1 MTEGKEIKGINDNDK
16 GKKRGARKKSS
27 GEVGTAAAGKGG
39 APGAGLSG
47 PEEKAGSGA
56 MNEAAKAARGK
67 TPKTAQADKGNQ
79 RGPVSGK
86 KKNEAGKKPLKGPS
100 SSGRP
105 DRGAPVGAVMVVG
118 GGVGG
123 IQASLELANLGYKV
137 YLIDSSPSIGG
148 VMGMLDKT
156 FPTNE
161 CSMCILSPK
170 MVEVA
175 SNINIEVITLADV
188 LSVEGEPG
196 DMRVRLRIR
205 PRYVDTDK
213 CTGCGDCTAKCPV
226 KIPDPYN
233 AGLDV
238 TKCIRVP
245 FPQAVPGAAV
255 IEGEVCRWLTKGK
268 CGNCVKVCQAG
279 AVDFE
284 QKEREET
291 YRVGM
296 VIAAPG
302 YKPFDASRKT
312 EYGYGVYDNVVTS
325 LEFERILGAN
335 GPTQGHVVRPSDGR
349 EVRKLAFVQCVGSRD
364 VTVGNGYCSSVCCM
378 YATKQALIAKE
389 HLPALEPT
397 VFFIDMRAYGKDF
410 EKYYVNAEK
419 KSGVRY
425 VRGLISG
432 MRERQRSK
440 NLLLRYADETGC
452 MREEEF
458 DLVVLSIGLE
468 APCGLKEGFGLE
480 VNEHGFAAADSFL
493 PVLSSRPGV
502 LVCGAAQEPKDIPDT
517 VTQATAAA
525 GMASQTLH
533 EARGSLLTRREHPPE
548 RDVSGE
554 EPRVGAII
562 CRCGSNIGGFVDV
575 PAVVEYVRGLPG
587 VVFAEERLYACSQ
600 DAQEWIRQ
608 VVDEHNLNRL
618 VVASCTPR
626 THQPLFRETLQSAGI
641 NKYLF
646 EMANIRE
653 HCSWVH
659 MQEPDN
665 ATRKAQYLVK
675 MAVEKARRLEPLAEG
690 ESEVIPRGL
699 VIGGG
704 VAGMSAAR
712 NLARSGFQVYLVEK
726 EGELGGLARNIRFN
740 RDGKDVQEYLR
751 GLIEAVEREELISVF
766 KGCRVV
772 DVGGF
777 VGQFKTLIR
786 DGEGRETLL
795 EHGAVIVATG
805 GGQYHPTEYL
815 YGRDARVLTQWELEE
830 RIAERDESLKRV
842 GRVVMIQC
850 VGSREEERPYCSKV
864 CCTEA
869 VKNALAL
876 KELSPR
882 TEVFV
887 LYRDIRTYGFREDLY
902 RQAREAGVVF
912 TRFDDEVRPEVRE
925 AGGALQVRVPD
936 ANLGGETVVINAD
949 LVALSVGITANP
961 DNAELAPMLKVP
973 RNAEGF
979 FLEAHMKL
987 RPVDFA
993 TDGVFVCGLAH
1004 APKSIEESVA
1014 QAAAAAA
1021 RAESVLSKDKIVTEG
1036 VVAVVDAERCSGC
1049 RICVELCPFEAVTY
1063 DEVRKVATVNTSL
1076 CKGCGTCTAACTA
1089 GASRLQGFRSD
1100 QIFEQ
1105 IEAAASA
1112 WRD

>member
-1 MTEGKEIKGINDNDK
+1 MAE
-16 GKKRGARKKSS
+16 KKS
-27 GEVGTAAAGKGG
+27 
-39 APGAGLSG
+39 
-47 PEEKAGSGA
+47 EKAASKKA
-56 MNEAAKAARGK
+56 ASKKTVSKKAVTKKTASRKEAAKKTAARK
-67 TPKTAQADKGNQ
+67 T
-79 RGPVSGK
+79 
-86 KKNEAGKKPLKGPS
+86 AGKKAASKKKGQVT
-100 SSGRP
+100 
-105 DRGAPVGAVMVVG
+105 PVGAVMVVG

-123 IQASLELANLGYKV
+123 IQASLELANMGYKV
-137 YLIDSSPSIGG
+137 YLVDKSPSVGG

-188 LSVEGEPG
+188 LAVEGEAG
-196 DMRVRLRIR
+196 DFQVRLRLR
-205 PRYVDTDK
+205 PRYVDIDK

-233 AGLDV
+233 AGLSK
-238 TKCIRVP
+238 TRCIHVP

-255 IEGEVCRWLTKGK
+255 IDPESCRWLTKEK

-279 AVDFE
+279 AVDFD

-291 YRVGM
+291 FRVGM
-296 VIAAPG
+296 VISAPG

-312 EYGYGVYDNVVTS
+312 EYGYGVHQNVVTS
-325 LEFERILGAN
+325 LEFERILAAN
-335 GPTQGHVVRPSDGR
+335 GPTLGHVARPSDER
-349 EVRKLAFVQCVGSRD
+349 EVKKLAFIQCVGSRD
-364 VTVGNGYCSSVCCM
+364 TTVGNGYCSSVCCM

-389 HLPALEPT
+389 HLPGIEPT
-397 VFFIDMRAYGKDF
+397 IFFIDMRAYGKDF
-410 EKYYVNAEK
+410 EKYYTAAE
-419 KSGVRY
+419 SRHGVRY
-425 VRGLISG
+425 VRGLVSG
-432 MRERQRSK
+432 IREKQRSK
-440 NLLLRYADETGC
+440 NLLLRYADEAGC
-452 MREEEF
+452 MQEEEF

-468 APCGLKEGFGLE
+468 APCGMKEGLGIE
-480 VNEHGFAAADSFL
+480 VNEYGFAQADSFL
-493 PVLSSRPGV
+493 PVVSSREGI

-525 GMASQTLH
+525 GMASQVLH
-533 EARGSLLTRREHPPE
+533 GARGTLLTQREHPPE
-548 RDVSGE
+548 KDVKDE

-562 CRCGSNIGGFVDV
+562 CRCGSNIGGFLDV
-575 PAVVEYVRGLPG
+575 PDVVEYTKQLPG
-587 VVFAEERLYACSQ
+587 VVWAEERIYACSQ
-600 DAQEWIRQ
+600 DAQDWIRE
-608 VVDEHNLNRL
+608 VVEEHDLNRL

-659 MQEPDN
+659 MNEPEN
-665 ATRKAQYLVK
+665 ATRKAKYLVR

-690 ESEVIPRGL
+690 ESAVIPRGL

-704 VAGMSAAR
+704 VAGMNAAL
-712 NLARSGFQVYLVEK
+712 NLAASGFQVYLVEK
-726 EGELGGLARNIRFN
+726 EDSLGGLARNIHFN
-740 RDGKDVQEYLR
+740 LKGEDVQAYLD
-751 GLIEAVEREELISVF
+751 GLIERVEKEELITVF
-766 KGCRVV
+766 CGHRVL

-777 VGQFKTLIR
+777 IGQFKTLIS
-786 DGEGRETLL
+786 DAEGREALL

-805 GGQYHPTEYL
+805 GGQYQPTEYL
-815 YGRDARVLTQWELEE
+815 YGEDPRVLTQWEFEKRL
-830 RIAERDESLKRV
+830 AEKDPTLAELK
-842 GRVVMIQC
+842 RVVMIQC

-869 VKNALAL
+869 VKNAQAL
-876 KELSPR
+876 KELSPG
-882 TEVFV
+882 TEAYV
-887 LYRDIRTYGFREDLY
+887 LYRDVRTYGFREDLY
-902 RQAREAGVVF
+902 RDAREKGTVF
-912 TRFDDEVRPEVRE
+912 VRFDDDVRPRVRNV
-925 AGGALQVRVPD
+925 AGTLQVLVPD
-936 ANLGGETVVINAD
+936 ANLDGETVVLNTD
-949 LVALSVGITANP
+949 LVVLSVGVLANP

-1021 RAESVLSKDKIVTEG
+1021 RAESILCKEKVVTEG
-1036 VVAVVDAERCSGC
+1036 VVAVVDPELCSGC
-1049 RICVELCPFEAVTY
+1049 RTCVELCPFEAVTY
-1063 DEVRKVATVNTSL
+1063 DEQNRVAVVNTSL

-1089 GASRLQGFRSD
+1089 GASKLQGFRSD

-1112 WRD
+1112 WRE

>member
-1 MTEGKEIKGINDNDK
+1 MAENRGKANNNG
-16 GKKRGARKKSS
+16 GKKSAAGGKKDSISKSGKGSKKKADPDSRRSHTKDGEKAEGDVKRQPQTLNKAGAR
-27 GEVGTAAAGKGG
+27 
-39 APGAGLSG
+39 PI
-47 PEEKAGSGA
+47 
-56 MNEAAKAARGK
+56 
-67 TPKTAQADKGNQ
+67 
-79 RGPVSGK
+79 
-86 KKNEAGKKPLKGPS
+86 
-100 SSGRP
+100 
-105 DRGAPVGAVMVVG
+105 GAVMVVG

-137 YLIDSSPSIGG
+137 YLIDSSPSVGG

-188 LSVEGEPG
+188 LSVEGEEG
-196 DMRVRLRIR
+196 DMRVKLRIR
-205 PRYVDTDK
+205 PRYVDIDK
-213 CTGCGDCTAKCPV
+213 CTGCGDCTSKCPV

-233 AGLDV
+233 AGLG
-238 TKCIRVP
+238 TTRCIRVP

-255 IEGEVCRWLTKGK
+255 IDPEVCRWLTKEK

-284 QKEREET
+284 QKETEEVIS
-291 YRVGM
+291 VGM

-302 YKPFDASRKT
+302 YKPFDAARKT
-312 EYGYGVYDNVVTS
+312 EYGYGVHSNVVTS

-335 GPTQGHVVRPSDGR
+335 GPTQGHVVRPSDGE
-349 EVRKLAFVQCVGSRD
+349 EVKKLAFVQCVGSRD
-364 VTVGNGYCSSVCCM
+364 TTVGNGYCSSVCCM

-389 HLPALEPT
+389 HLPGIEPT
-397 VFFIDMRAYGKDF
+397 IFFIDMRAYGKDF
-410 EKYYVNAEK
+410 EKYYTAAE
-419 KSGVRY
+419 SRHGVRY

-432 MRERQRSK
+432 IREKQRSG
-440 NLLLRYADETGC
+440 NLLLRYADEEGC
-452 MREEEF
+452 TQEEEF
-458 DLVVLSIGLE
+458 DLVVLSVGLE
-468 APCGLKEGFGLE
+468 APCGLKEGLGLE
-480 VNEHGFAAADSFL
+480 VNDYGFAACDPFL

-517 VTQATAAA
+517 VVQATAAA
-525 GMASQTLH
+525 GIASQALH
-533 EARGSLLTRREHPPE
+533 GGRNTLLTQREHPPQK
-548 RDVSGE
+548 DVRGE

-562 CRCGSNIGGFVDV
+562 CRCGSNIGGFLDV
-575 PAVVEYVRGLPG
+575 PAVVEYAKELPG

-608 VVDEHNLNRL
+608 VVEENDLNRL

-626 THQPLFRETLQSAGI
+626 THQPLFRETLQSAGV

-659 MQEPDN
+659 MQEPEN

-690 ESEVIPRGL
+690 ESDVVSRGL

-704 VAGMSAAR
+704 VAGMNAALG
-712 NLARSGFQVYLVEK
+712 LARSGFQVYLVEK
-726 EGELGGLARNIRFN
+726 ESELGGLARNIHFN
-740 RDGKDVQEYLR
+740 RKGEDVQAYLEDLA
-751 GLIEAVEREELISVF
+751 GEVEREGLLTVMTGHE
-766 KGCRVV
+766 VV

-786 DGEGRETLL
+786 DGDGRETLL

-805 GGQYHPTEYL
+805 GGQYQPMEYL
-815 YGRDARVLTQWELEE
+815 YSEDERVLTQWELEK
-830 RIAERDESLKRV
+830 RIAEKDPTLAELE
-842 GRVVMIQC
+842 RVVMIQC

-869 VKNALAL
+869 AKNALAL

-882 TEVFV
+882 AEVFV
-887 LYRDIRTYGFREDLY
+887 LYRDIRTYGFREDIY
-902 RQAREAGVVF
+902 REAREAGVTF
-912 TRFDDEVRPEVRE
+912 LRFDDGVRPDVRDVS
-925 AGGALQVRVPD
+925 GTLQVRVAD
-936 ANLGGETVVINAD
+936 ANLGGEVVVLNTD

-961 DNAELAPMLKVP
+961 DNAALAPMLKVP

-1004 APKSIEESVA
+1004 APKSIEESVS

-1021 RAESVLSKDKIVTEG
+1021 RAESVLCKDKLVTEG
-1036 VVAVVDAERCSGC
+1036 VVVVVDADKCSGC
-1049 RICVELCPFEAVTY
+1049 GICVQLCPFEAVTY
-1063 DEVRKVATVNTSL
+1063 DEEKRVAVVNTSL

>member
-1 MTEGKEIKGINDNDK
+1 MAEKRGNTKKNG
-16 GKKRGARKKSS
+16 GKKSVAGRKKDSAVINGS
-27 GEVGTAAAGKGG
+27 GSNKSGAKKSVAGSKKDGVAKSGKGSKIKVNPNG
-39 APGAGLSG
+39 QGSDEKYREKTKGNVKPQPGAD
-47 PEEKAGSGA
+47 
-56 MNEAAKAARGK
+56 
-67 TPKTAQADKGNQ
+67 QVVKG
-79 RGPVSGK
+79 G
-86 KKNEAGKKPLKGPS
+86 
-100 SSGRP
+100 
-105 DRGAPVGAVMVVG
+105 PVGAVMVMG

-123 IQASLELANLGYKV
+123 IQASLELANMGYKV
-137 YLIDSSPSIGG
+137 YLVDSSPSVGG
-148 VMGMLDKT
+148 VMGLLDKT

-175 SNINIEVITLADV
+175 SNINVEVITLADV
-188 LSVEGEPG
+188 LCVEGEAG
-196 DMRVRLRIR
+196 DLRVRLRIR
-205 PRYVDTDK
+205 PRYVDIEK

-226 KIPDPYN
+226 KVPDPYN
-233 AGLDV
+233 AGLND
-238 TKCIRVP
+238 TRCIRVP

-255 IEGEVCRWLTKGK
+255 IDPEVCRWLIKEK

-284 QKEREET
+284 QKEREEVLQ
-291 YRVGM
+291 VGM

-312 EYGYGVYDNVVTS
+312 EYGYGHYANVVTS

-335 GPTQGHVVRPSDGR
+335 GPTLGHVVRPSDAE
-349 EVRKLAFVQCVGSRD
+349 EVKKLAFVQCVGSRD
-364 VTVGNGYCSSVCCM
+364 TTVGNGYCSSVCCM
-378 YATKQALIAKE
+378 YATKQALIARE
-389 HLPALEPT
+389 HLPSIEPT
-397 VFFIDMRAYGKDF
+397 IFFIDMRAYGKDF
-410 EKYYVNAEK
+410 EKYYTAA
-419 KSGVRY
+419 KSRHGVRY
-425 VRGLISG
+425 IRGLISG
-432 MRERQRSK
+432 IREKQRTT
-440 NLLLRYADETGC
+440 NLLLRYADDAGC
-452 MREEEF
+452 MQEEEF
-458 DLVVLSIGLE
+458 DMVVLSIGLE
-468 APCGLKEGFGLE
+468 APCGLAEGLGLE
-480 VNEHGFAAADSFL
+480 VNEYGFAVADPFL
-493 PVLSSRPGV
+493 PVLSSRQGV

-525 GMASQTLH
+525 GMASQALH
-533 EARGSLLTRREHPPE
+533 GARSTLLTHREHPLE
-548 RDVSGE
+548 KDVSGE

-575 PAVVEYVRGLPG
+575 PAVVEYAKELPG
-587 VVFAEERLYACSQ
+587 VVWAEERLYACSQ
-600 DAQEWIRQ
+600 DAQDWIRQ
-608 VVDEHNLNRL
+608 VVEENDLNRL

-626 THQPLFRETLQSAGI
+626 THQPLFRETLQSAGV

-659 MQEPDN
+659 MQEPEN

-690 ESEVIPRGL
+690 ESGVIPRGL

-704 VAGMSAAR
+704 VAGMNAAAG
-712 NLARSGFQVYLVEK
+712 LAASGFQVYLVEK
-726 EGELGGLARNIRFN
+726 EKELGGLARNIHFN
-740 RDGKDVQEYLR
+740 RKGEDVQAYLK
-751 GLIEAVEREELISVF
+751 GLVDKVEREELVTVF
-766 KGCRVV
+766 TGHSVV

-786 DGEGRETLL
+786 DAAGRETLL
-795 EHGAVIVATG
+795 EHGAVIVASG
-805 GGQYHPTEYL
+805 GGQYQPTEYL
-815 YGRDARVLTQWELEE
+815 YGEDNRVLTQWELEK
-830 RIAERDESLKRV
+830 RIAAADPSLAELE
-842 GRVVMIQC
+842 RVVMIQC

-869 VKNALAL
+869 AKNALAL
-876 KELSPR
+876 KELSPP

-887 LYRDIRTYGFREDLY
+887 LYRDVRTYGFREDIY
-902 RQAREAGVVF
+902 REARERGVVF
-912 TRFDDEVRPEVRE
+912 LRFDDDVRPEVRDVS
-925 AGGALQVRVPD
+925 GTLQVRVED
-936 ANLGGETVVINAD
+936 ANLAGEMVVFNTD
-949 LVALSVGITANP
+949 LVVLSTGITANP

-1021 RAESVLSKDKIVTEG
+1021 RAESILCKEKIVTEG
-1036 VVAVVDAERCSGC
+1036 VVATVDADRCSGC
-1049 RICVELCPFEAVTY
+1049 RICVQLCPFEAVTY
-1063 DEVRKVATVNTSL
+1063 DEEKRVAVVNTSL

>member
-1 MTEGKEIKGINDNDK
+1 MTG
-16 GKKRGARKKSS
+16 KRGNKAM
-27 GEVGTAAAGKGG
+27 
-39 APGAGLSG
+39 
-47 PEEKAGSGA
+47 EEKAI
-56 MNEAAKAARGK
+56 EA
-67 TPKTAQADKGNQ
+67 N
-79 RGPVSGK
+79 
-86 KKNEAGKKPLKGPS
+86 N
-100 SSGRP
+100 
-105 DRGAPVGAVMVVG
+105 PVGAVMVVG

-123 IQASLELANLGYKV
+123 IQASLELAGLGYKV
-137 YLIDSSPSIGG
+137 YLVDSSPSVGG

-175 SNINIEVITLADV
+175 SNENIEVVTLADV
-188 LSVEGEPG
+188 LSVEGEEG
-196 DMRVRLRIR
+196 DMEVRLRIR
-205 PRYVDTDK
+205 PRYVDTGK

-233 AGLDV
+233 AGLSM
-238 TKCIRVP
+238 TRCIRVP

-255 IEGEVCRWLTKGK
+255 IEPGVCRWLTKEK

-284 QKEREET
+284 QVEREASI
-291 YRVGM
+291 RVGA

-302 YKPFDASRKT
+302 YAPFDASRKT
-312 EYGYGVYDNVVTS
+312 EYGYGVLKNVVTS
-325 LEFERILGAN
+325 LEFERILAAN
-335 GPTQGHVVRPSDGR
+335 GPTQGHVVRPSDGG
-349 EVRKLAFVQCVGSRD
+349 EVVKLAFVQCVGSRD
-364 VTVGNGYCSSVCCM
+364 TTVGNGYCSSVCCM

-389 HLPALEPT
+389 HLPSIEPT
-397 VFFIDMRAYGKDF
+397 IFFIDMRAYGKDF
-410 EKYYVNAEK
+410 EKYYTAAE
-419 KSGVRY
+419 SRHGVRY
-425 VRGLISG
+425 IRGLVSG
-432 MRERQRSK
+432 IRERQRTK
-440 NLLLRYADETGC
+440 NVLLRYLDHEGC

-468 APCGLKEGFGLE
+468 APCGLKEGLGIE
-480 VNEHGFAAADSFL
+480 VNDYGFAAADPFL
-493 PVLSSRPGV
+493 PVLSSREGV

-525 GMASQTLH
+525 GLASQRLH
-533 EARGSLLTRREHPPE
+533 QSRGTLLTHREHPEE

-575 PAVVEYVRGLPG
+575 PAVVDYARQLPG
-587 VVFAEERLYACSQ
+587 VVFAGERIYACSQ

-608 VVDEHNLNRL
+608 VVEEHDLNRL

-626 THQPLFRETLQSAGI
+626 THQPLFRETLRSAGI

-659 MQEPDN
+659 MREPEQ

-675 MAVEKARRLEPLAEG
+675 MAVEKARLLEPLAEG
-690 ESEVIPRGL
+690 ESGVIPRGL

-704 VAGMSAAR
+704 VAGMNAAMG
-712 NLARSGFQVYLVEK
+712 LAGSGFQVYLVEK
-726 EGELGGLARNIRFN
+726 EGKLGGLARNIHFN
-740 RDGKDVQEYLR
+740 ARGGDVQAYLKD
-751 GLIEAVEREELISVF
+751 LIARVETEELITVLTSR
-766 KGCRVV
+766 RVK
-772 DVGGF
+772 DVSGF
-777 VGQFKTLIR
+777 IGQFKTLIT
-786 DGEGRETLL
+786 DAEGRETLL
-795 EHGAVIVATG
+795 EHGAVILATG
-805 GGQYHPTEYL
+805 GAQYQPDEYL
-815 YGRDARVLTQWELEE
+815 YGRDPRVLTQWELEGRLSE
-830 RIAERDESLKRV
+830 KDPSLAKLK
-842 GRVVMIQC
+842 RVVMIQC

-876 KELSPR
+876 KELSPG
-882 TEVFV
+882 TEVYV
-887 LYRDIRTYGFREDLY
+887 LYRDVRTYGFREDLY
-902 RQAREAGVVF
+902 RDAREKGTVF
-912 TRFDDEVRPEVRE
+912 VRFDDDVRPDVRD
-925 AGGALQVRVPD
+925 AWGTLQVRVPD
-936 ANLGGETVVINAD
+936 AALGGEMVVLNSD
-949 LVALSVGITANP
+949 LVVLSTGILANP

-1021 RAESVLSKDKIVTEG
+1021 RAESVLSREKIVTEG
-1036 VVAVVDAERCSGC
+1036 VVAMVDADKCSGC
-1049 RICVELCPFEAVTY
+1049 RICVQLCPFEAVTY
-1063 DEVRKVATVNTSL
+1063 DEAKRVAVVNTSL

-1105 IEAAASA
+1105 IKAAASA

>member
-1 MTEGKEIKGINDNDK
+1 MAESKKKEK
-16 GKKRGARKKSS
+16 AKKS
-27 GEVGTAAAGKGG
+27 
-39 APGAGLSG
+39 
-47 PEEKAGSGA
+47 
-56 MNEAAKAARGK
+56 AAK
-67 TPKTAQADKGNQ
+67 
-79 RGPVSGK
+79 S
-86 KKNEAGKKPLKGPS
+86 AG
-100 SSGRP
+100 
-105 DRGAPVGAVMVVG
+105 PVGAVMVVG

-137 YLIDSSPSIGG
+137 YLIDSSPSVGG

-175 SNINIEVITLADV
+175 SNINIEIIPLADV
-188 LSVEGEPG
+188 LSVEGEQG
-196 DMRVRLRIR
+196 DMKVKLRIR
-205 PRYVDTDK
+205 PRYVDIDK

-233 AGLDV
+233 AGLN
-238 TKCIRVP
+238 TTRCIRVP

-255 IEGEVCRWLTKGK
+255 IDPEVCRWLTKEK

-279 AVDFE
+279 AVDFD
-284 QKEREET
+284 QKEKEEVFN
-291 YRVGM
+291 VGM

-312 EYGYGVYDNVVTS
+312 EYGYGVNKNVVTS

-335 GPTQGHVVRPSDGR
+335 GPTQGHVVRPSDGE
-349 EVRKLAFVQCVGSRD
+349 EVKKLAFVQCVGSRD
-364 VTVGNGYCSSVCCM
+364 TTVGNGYCSSVCCM

-389 HLPALEPT
+389 HLPSIEPT
-397 VFFIDMRAYGKDF
+397 IFFIDMRAYGKDF
-410 EKYYVNAEK
+410 EKYYTAAE
-419 KSGVRY
+419 SRHGVRY

-432 MRERQRSK
+432 IREKQRSG
-440 NLLLRYADETGC
+440 NLLLRFADGAGC
-452 MREEEF
+452 MQEEEF

-468 APCGLKEGFGLE
+468 APCGLKEGLGLE
-480 VNEHGFAAADSFL
+480 VNEYGFAEADPFL
-493 PVLSSRPGV
+493 PVLSSRPGL

-525 GMASQTLH
+525 GIASQALH
-533 EARGSLLTRREHPPE
+533 GARNTLLTQREHPPE
-548 RDVSGE
+548 KDVGSE

-562 CRCGSNIGGFVDV
+562 CRCGSNIGGFLDV
-575 PAVVEYVRGLPG
+575 PEVVEYAKQLPG

-600 DAQEWIRQ
+600 DAQDWIRQ
-608 VVDEHNLNRL
+608 VVEENDLNRL

-626 THQPLFRETLQSAGI
+626 THQPLFRETLQSAGV

-659 MQEPDN
+659 MQEPEN

-675 MAVEKARRLEPLAEG
+675 MAVEKARRLEPLVEG
-690 ESEVIPRGL
+690 ESSVIPRGL

-704 VAGMSAAR
+704 VAGMNAAL

-726 EGELGGLARNIRFN
+726 EKELGGLARNIHFN
-740 RDGKDVQEYLR
+740 RKGEDVQEYLD
-751 GLIEAVEREELISVF
+751 GLIDQIEREELVTVLTGHDI
-766 KGCRVV
+766 V

-777 VGQFKTLIR
+777 VGQFKTLVR

-795 EHGAVIVATG
+795 EHGAVIVASG
-805 GGQYHPTEYL
+805 GGQYQPSEYL
-815 YGRDARVLTQWELEE
+815 YAEDEHVLTQWELER
-830 RIAERDESLKRV
+830 RIAEKDPLLQELK
-842 GRVVMIQC
+842 RVVMIQC

-869 VKNALAL
+869 VKNALAFR
-876 KELSPR
+876 ELNPR
-882 TEVFV
+882 AEVFV
-887 LYRDIRTYGFREDLY
+887 LYRDIRTYGFREDIY
-902 RQAREAGVVF
+902 REARDAGVTF
-912 TRFDDEVRPEVRE
+912 LRFDDDVRPDVRNV
-925 AGGALQVRVPD
+925 AGMLQVKVPD
-936 ANLGGETVVINAD
+936 ANLGGEMVVLNTD

-961 DNAELAPMLKVP
+961 DNEAIAPMLKVP

-1004 APKSIEESVA
+1004 APKSIEESVS

-1036 VVAVVDAERCSGC
+1036 VVAVVDADRCSGC
-1049 RICVELCPFEAVTY
+1049 GICVQLCPFEAVTY
-1063 DEVRKVATVNTSL
+1063 DEEKKVAVVNTSL

>member
-1 MTEGKEIKGINDNDK
+1 MGERFNPDGETVREGKVSKPSFYGD
-16 GKKRGARKKSS
+16 
-27 GEVGTAAAGKGG
+27 
-39 APGAGLSG
+39 PPL
-47 PEEKAGSGA
+47 GS
-56 MNEAAKAARGK
+56 
-67 TPKTAQADKGNQ
+67 
-79 RGPVSGK
+79 
-86 KKNEAGKKPLKGPS
+86 
-100 SSGRP
+100 
-105 DRGAPVGAVMVVG
+105 VMVVG

-123 IQASLELANLGYKV
+123 IQASLELSGLGYRV
-137 YLIDSSPSIGG
+137 YLVESSPSIGG

-175 SNINIEVITLADV
+175 SDLNIEVLTLADV

-196 DMRVRLRIR
+196 DVRVRLRLR
-205 PRYVDTDK
+205 PRYVDVEK

-233 AGLDV
+233 AGLSV

-255 IEGEVCRWLTKGK
+255 IEGAVCRYLTRGK
-268 CGNCVKVCQAG
+268 CGNCAKVCQAG
-279 AVDFE
+279 AVDFDDR
-284 QKEREET
+284 EREEVL
-291 YRVGM
+291 RVGM

-302 YKPFDASRKT
+302 YRPFDASRKT
-312 EYGYGVYDNVVTS
+312 EYGYGIYPNVVTS

-335 GPTQGHVVRPSDGR
+335 GPTQGRLVRPSDGR
-349 EVRKLAFVQCVGSRD
+349 EVRKLAFIQCVGSRD
-364 VTVGNGYCSSVCCM
+364 VTLGNGYCSSVCCM

-389 HLPALEPT
+389 HLPSVEPT
-397 VFFIDMRAYGKDF
+397 IFFIDLRAYGKDF
-410 EKYYVNAEK
+410 EKYYTGAE
-419 KSGVRY
+419 SRHGVRY
-425 VRGLISG
+425 IRGLVSG
-432 MRERQRSK
+432 IRERQRTK
-440 NLLLRYADETGC
+440 NLLLRYLDEEGC

-468 APCGLKEGFGLE
+468 APRGLSEGLGLE
-480 VNEHGFAAADSFL
+480 VNEYGFARSDPFL

-525 GMASQTLH
+525 GVASRELH
-533 EARGSLLTRREHPPE
+533 QARGTLLTRREHPPE
-548 RDVSGE
+548 REVRGE

-575 PAVVEYVRGLPG
+575 PAVVEYARGLPG

-608 VVDEHNLNRL
+608 VVEEHRLNRL

-626 THQPLFRETLQSAGI
+626 THQPLFRETLRSAGI

-659 MQEPDN
+659 MQEPEK
-665 ATRKAQYLVK
+665 ATRKAKYLVK

-690 ESEVIPRGL
+690 ESEVIPRAL

-704 VAGMSAAR
+704 VAGMNAALH
-712 NLARSGFQVYLVEK
+712 LAGSGFPVYLVER
-726 EGELGGLARNIRFN
+726 EAELGGLARNVHFDYR
-740 RDGKDVQEYLR
+740 GEDVQAYLR
-751 GLIEAVEREELISVF
+751 ELEERVRREELITLF
-766 KGCRVV
+766 TGHRVV
-772 DVGGF
+772 DVSGF
-777 VGQFKTLIR
+777 VGQFRTLVR

-795 EHGAVIVATG
+795 EHGAVVVATG
-805 GGQYHPTEYL
+805 GVQYRPTEYL
-815 YGRDARVLTQWELEE
+815 YGQDHRVLTQWDLEA
-830 RIAERDESLKRV
+830 RIASRDPGLRGL
-842 GRVVMIQC
+842 GRVVMVQC
-850 VGSREEERPYCSKV
+850 VGSRDDERPYCSKV

-869 VKNALAL
+869 AKNALAL
-876 KELSPR
+876 KEMSPE
-882 TEVFV
+882 TDIYI
-887 LYRDIRTYGFREDLY
+887 LYRDVRTYGFREDLY
-902 RQAREAGVVF
+902 RKAREAGVVF
-912 TRFDDEVRPEVRE
+912 LRFDDRVRPEVR
-925 AGGALQVRVPD
+925 AVWGALQVRVPE
-936 ANLGGETVVINAD
+936 AGLGEEVVLNAD
-949 LVALSVGITANP
+949 LVILSTGIVANP

-993 TDGVFVCGLAH
+993 TDGVFLCGLAH

-1014 QAAAAAA
+1014 QAVAAAA
-1021 RAESVLSKDKIVTEG
+1021 RAESVLCREKIVTEG

-1049 RICVELCPFEAVTY
+1049 RLCVRLCPFEAVSY
-1063 DEVRKVATVNTSL
+1063 DGERRVAEVNPSL
-1076 CKGCGTCTAACTA
+1076 CKGCGTCAAACTA
-1089 GASRLQGFRSD
+1089 GASRLQGFRGD
-1100 QIFEQ
+1100 QIFAQ
-1105 IEAAASA
+1105 IEVAAAA
-1112 WRD
+1112 WEE

>member
-1 MTEGKEIKGINDNDK
+1 MKMAEKKQSKKAKSEATEIHK
-16 GKKRGARKKSS
+16 
-27 GEVGTAAAGKGG
+27 
-39 APGAGLSG
+39 
-47 PEEKAGSGA
+47 
-56 MNEAAKAARGK
+56 
-67 TPKTAQADKGNQ
+67 
-79 RGPVSGK
+79 
-86 KKNEAGKKPLKGPS
+86 
-100 SSGRP
+100 
-105 DRGAPVGAVMVVG
+105 PVGAVMVVG

-123 IQASLELANLGYKV
+123 IQASLELASMGYKV
-137 YLIDSSPSIGG
+137 YLVDSSPSVGG

-175 SNINIEVITLADV
+175 SNINVEVITLADV
-188 LSVEGEPG
+188 LSVEGEEG
-196 DMRVRLRIR
+196 DMRVKLRIR
-205 PRYVDTDK
+205 PRYVDIDK
-213 CTGCGDCTAKCPV
+213 CTGCGDCTAKCPA

-233 AGLDV
+233 AGLD
-238 TKCIRVP
+238 TTRCIRVP

-255 IEGEVCRWLTKGK
+255 IDPEVCRWITKEK

-279 AVDFE
+279 AVDFD

-291 YRVGM
+291 FQVGM

-302 YKPFDASRKT
+302 YKPFDAGRKT
-312 EYGYGVYDNVVTS
+312 EYGYGVNKNVVTS

-335 GPTQGHVVRPSDGR
+335 GPTQGHVVRPSDGE
-349 EVRKLAFVQCVGSRD
+349 EVKKLAFVQCVGSRD
-364 VTVGNGYCSSVCCM
+364 TTVGNGYCSSVCCM

-389 HLPALEPT
+389 HLPTIEPT
-397 VFFIDMRAYGKDF
+397 IFFIDMRAYGKDF
-410 EKYYVNAEK
+410 EKYYTAAE
-419 KSGVRY
+419 SRHGVRY

-432 MRERQRSK
+432 IREKQRTK
-440 NLLLRYADETGC
+440 NLLLRYADEAGC
-452 MREEEF
+452 TQEEEF
-458 DLVVLSIGLE
+458 DMVVLSIGLE
-468 APCGLKEGFGLE
+468 APCGLKEGLGLE
-480 VNEHGFAAADSFL
+480 VNEYGFAEADPFL

-525 GMASQTLH
+525 GIASQALH
-533 EARGSLLTRREHPPE
+533 GARNTLLTKREHPPE
-548 RDVSGE
+548 KEVGME

-562 CRCGSNIGGFVDV
+562 CRCGSNIGGFLDV
-575 PAVVEYVRGLPG
+575 PEVVEYAKELPG

-600 DAQEWIRQ
+600 DAQDWIRQ
-608 VVDEHNLNRL
+608 VVEENDLNRL

-626 THQPLFRETLQSAGI
+626 THQPLFRETLQSAGV

-659 MQEPDN
+659 MQEPEN
-665 ATRKAQYLVK
+665 ATRKAKYLVK

-690 ESEVIPRGL
+690 ESGVIPRGL

-704 VAGMSAAR
+704 VAGMNAAL
-712 NLARSGFQVYLVEK
+712 NLAGSGFQVYLVEK
-726 EGELGGLARNIRFN
+726 EEELGGLARNIHFN
-740 RDGKDVQEYLR
+740 LKGEDVQAYVRELVDR
-751 GLIEAVEREELISVF
+751 VEREELITVF
-766 KGCRVV
+766 TGHGVM

-786 DGEGRETLL
+786 DAEGRETLL

-805 GGQYHPTEYL
+805 GGQYQPTEYL
-815 YGRDARVLTQWELEE
+815 RGEDERVLTQWELEK
-830 RIAERDESLKRV
+830 RIAEKDPALADVE
-842 GRVVMIQC
+842 RVVMIQC

-869 VKNALAL
+869 AKNALAL
-876 KELSPR
+876 KELSPG

-887 LYRDIRTYGFREDLY
+887 LYRDVRTYGFREDIY
-902 RQAREAGVVF
+902 RGAREAGVVF
-912 TRFDDEVRPEVRE
+912 TRFDDDVRPDVRNV
-925 AGGALQVRVPD
+925 AGTLQVRVPD
-936 ANLGGETVVINAD
+936 ANLTGETVVLNTD
-949 LVALSVGITANP
+949 LVVLSTGITANP
-961 DNAELAPMLKVP
+961 DNAGLAPMLKVP

-1004 APKSIEESVA
+1004 APKSIEESVS

-1021 RAESVLSKDKIVTEG
+1021 RAESILSKDKIVTEG
-1036 VVAVVDAERCSGC
+1036 VVAVVDADACSGC
-1049 RICVELCPFEAVTY
+1049 GICVQLCPFEAVTY
-1063 DEVRKVATVNTSL
+1063 DEEKKVATVNTSL

-1089 GASRLQGFRSD
+1089 GASKLQGFRSD

-1112 WRD
+1112 WRE

>member
-1 MTEGKEIKGINDNDK
+1 MVEDK
-16 GKKRGARKKSS
+16 GNPNKNGGKKKPATGAHKD
-27 GEVGTAAAGKGG
+27 AAKES
-39 APGAGLSG
+39 PV
-47 PEEKAGSGA
+47 PRGSGA
-56 MNEAAKAARGK
+56 KKAARNPGGSAANK
-67 TPKTAQADKGNQ
+67 SGSPG
-79 RGPVSGK
+79 RGAEGGGMKKEGAGAKRVSEAK
-86 KKNEAGKKPLKGPS
+86 KKDAAG
-100 SSGRP
+100 
-105 DRGAPVGAVMVVG
+105 PVGAVMVVG

-137 YLIDSSPSIGG
+137 YLVDSSPSVGG
-148 VMGMLDKT
+148 FMGMLDKT

-196 DMRVRLRIR
+196 DLEVRLRVR
-205 PRYVDTDK
+205 PRYVDIDK

-233 AGLDV
+233 AGLS
-238 TKCIRVP
+238 TTRCIRVP

-255 IEGEVCRWLTKGK
+255 IDPEVCRWLTKEK

-279 AVDFE
+279 AIDFK
-284 QKEREET
+284 QKDREEAFN
-291 YRVGM
+291 VGM

-312 EYGYGVYDNVVTS
+312 EYGYGVNQNVVTS

-335 GPTQGHVVRPSDGR
+335 GPTQGHVVRPSDGK
-349 EVRKLAFVQCVGSRD
+349 EVKKLAFVQCVGSRD
-364 VTVGNGYCSSVCCM
+364 TTVGNGYCSSVCCM
-378 YATKQALIAKE
+378 YATKQALIARE
-389 HLPALEPT
+389 HLPGIEPT
-397 VFFIDMRAYGKDF
+397 IFFIDMRAYGKDF
-410 EKYYVNAEK
+410 ERYYTAAE
-419 KSGVRY
+419 SRHGVRY

-432 MRERQRSK
+432 MREKQRTK

-458 DLVVLSIGLE
+458 DLVVLSVGLE
-468 APCGLKEGFGLE
+468 APSGLEEGLGLE
-480 VNEHGFAAADSFL
+480 VNEYGFAAADPYL

-502 LVCGAAQEPKDIPDT
+502 LVCGAAQEPRDIPDT

-525 GMASQTLH
+525 GIASQELH
-533 EARGSLLTRREHPPE
+533 GARNTMLTRREHPPE
-548 RDVSGE
+548 KDVSGE

-562 CRCGSNIGGFVDV
+562 CRCGSNIGGFLDV
-575 PAVVEYVRGLPG
+575 PSVVEYAKKLPG

-608 VVDEHNLNRL
+608 VVEEHDLNRL

-626 THQPLFRETLQSAGI
+626 THQPLFRETLRSAGL
-641 NKYLF
+641 NRYLF

-659 MQEPDN
+659 MREPEN

-675 MAVEKARRLEPLAEG
+675 MAVEKARRLEPLADG
-690 ESEVIPRGL
+690 ESDVVPRGL

-704 VAGMSAAR
+704 VAGMNAAL
-712 NLARSGFQVYLVEK
+712 NLARSGYPVWLVEK
-726 EGELGGLARNIRFN
+726 ESELGGLARNIHFDYRGEDV
-740 RDGKDVQEYLR
+740 RAYLERLIKDVES
-751 GLIEAVEREELISVF
+751 EELVTVLS
-766 KGCRVV
+766 GHEVV

-777 VGQFKTLIR
+777 VGQFKTLVR

-805 GGQYHPTEYL
+805 GGQYQPAEYM
-815 YGRDARVLTQWELEE
+815 YGEDARVLTQWELEK
-830 RIAERDESLKRV
+830 RIAEKDPSLEGL

-876 KELSPR
+876 KELNPR
-882 TEVFV
+882 AEVFV
-887 LYRDIRTYGFREDLY
+887 LYRDIRTYGFREDVY
-902 RQAREAGVVF
+902 RRAREAGVTF
-912 TRFDDEVRPEVRE
+912 LRFDDGVRPDVRGV
-925 AGGALQVRVPD
+925 AGTLQVRVAD
-936 ANLGGETVVINAD
+936 ANLGGETVVLNTD
-949 LVALSVGITANP
+949 LLVLSVGVTANP
-961 DNAELAPMLKVP
+961 DNAALAPMLKVP
-973 RNAEGF
+973 RNADGF

-1004 APKSIEESVA
+1004 APKSIEESVS

-1021 RAESVLSKDKIVTEG
+1021 RAESVLCRDKIVTEG
-1036 VVAVVDAERCSGC
+1036 VVAVVDAEKCSGC
-1049 RICVELCPFEAVTY
+1049 GICVKLCPFEAVAY
-1063 DEVRKVATVNTSL
+1063 DEERKVAVVNTSL

-1112 WRD
+1112 WRG

>member
-1 MTEGKEIKGINDNDK
+1 MAGKRGNAKKNG
-16 GKKRGARKKSS
+16 GKKSVAGSKKDSAVKNGSGSNKSGAKKSVAGS
-27 GEVGTAAAGKGG
+27 KKDGVAKSGKGSKMKVNPNG
-39 APGAGLSG
+39 QGSDEKYREKTKGNVKPQPGADQVV
-47 PEEKAGSGA
+47 K
-56 MNEAAKAARGK
+56 
-67 TPKTAQADKGNQ
+67 
-79 RGPVSGK
+79 
-86 KKNEAGKKPLKGPS
+86 
-100 SSGRP
+100 
-105 DRGAPVGAVMVVG
+105 GAPVGAVMVVG

-123 IQASLELANLGYKV
+123 IQASLELASLGYKV
-137 YLIDSSPSIGG
+137 YLTDSSPSVGG

-175 SNINIEVITLADV
+175 SNINVEVITLADV
-188 LSVEGEPG
+188 LCVEGEAG
-196 DMRVRLRIR
+196 DLRVRLRIR
-205 PRYVDTDK
+205 PRYVDIEK

-226 KIPDPYN
+226 KVPDPYN
-233 AGLDV
+233 AGLND
-238 TKCIRVP
+238 TRCIRVP

-255 IEGEVCRWLTKGK
+255 IDPEVCRWLIKEK

-284 QKEREET
+284 QKEREEVLQ
-291 YRVGM
+291 VGM

-302 YKPFDASRKT
+302 YKPFDASRKS
-312 EYGYGVYDNVVTS
+312 EYGYGHYANVVTS

-335 GPTQGHVVRPSDGR
+335 GPTLGHVVRPSDAE
-349 EVRKLAFVQCVGSRD
+349 EVKKLAFVQCVGSRD
-364 VTVGNGYCSSVCCM
+364 TTVGNGYCSSVCCM
-378 YATKQALIAKE
+378 YATKQALIARE
-389 HLPALEPT
+389 HLPGIEPT
-397 VFFIDMRAYGKDF
+397 IFFIDMRAYGKDF
-410 EKYYVNAEK
+410 EKYYTAAE
-419 KSGVRY
+419 SRHGVRY
-425 VRGLISG
+425 IRGLISG
-432 MRERQRSK
+432 IREKQRTK
-440 NLLLRYADETGC
+440 NLLLRYADDAGC
-452 MREEEF
+452 MQEEEF
-458 DLVVLSIGLE
+458 DMVVLSIGLE
-468 APCGLKEGFGLE
+468 APCGLAEGLGLK
-480 VNEHGFAAADSFL
+480 VNEYGFAVADPFL
-493 PVLSSRPGV
+493 PVLSSRQGV

-525 GMASQTLH
+525 GMASQALH
-533 EARGSLLTRREHPPE
+533 GARNTLLTHREHPPE
-548 RDVSGE
+548 KDVSGE

-575 PAVVEYVRGLPG
+575 PAVVEYAKELPG
-587 VVFAEERLYACSQ
+587 VVWAEERLYACSQ
-600 DAQEWIRQ
+600 DAQDWIRQ
-608 VVDEHNLNRL
+608 VVEENDLNRL

-626 THQPLFRETLQSAGI
+626 THQPLFRETLQSAGV

-659 MQEPDN
+659 MQEPEN

-690 ESEVIPRGL
+690 ESGVIPRGL

-704 VAGMSAAR
+704 VAGMNAAAG
-712 NLARSGFQVYLVEK
+712 LAASGFQVYLVEK
-726 EGELGGLARNIRFN
+726 EKELGGLARNIHFN
-740 RDGKDVQEYLR
+740 RKGEDVQAYLR
-751 GLIEAVEREELISVF
+751 DLIDKVEREELVTVF
-766 KGCRVV
+766 TGHSVV

-777 VGQFKTLIR
+777 VGQFKTMIR
-786 DGEGRETLL
+786 DDAGRETLL
-795 EHGAVIVATG
+795 EHGAVIVASG
-805 GGQYHPTEYL
+805 GGQYQPTEYL
-815 YGRDARVLTQWELEE
+815 YGGDDRVLTQWELEK
-830 RIAERDESLKRV
+830 RIAAADPSLTELE
-842 GRVVMIQC
+842 RVVMIQC

-869 VKNALAL
+869 AKNALAL

-887 LYRDIRTYGFREDLY
+887 LYRDVRTYGFREDIY
-902 RQAREAGVVF
+902 REARENGVVF
-912 TRFDDEVRPEVRE
+912 LRFDDDVRPEVRDTW
-925 AGGALQVRVPD
+925 GTLQVRVPD
-936 ANLGGETVVINAD
+936 ANLGGEMVVFNTD
-949 LVALSVGITANP
+949 LVVLSTGITANP

-1021 RAESVLSKDKIVTEG
+1021 RAESILCKEKIVTEG
-1036 VVAVVDAERCSGC
+1036 VVATVDADRCSGC
-1049 RICVELCPFEAVTY
+1049 RICVQLCPFEAVTY
-1063 DEVRKVATVNTSL
+1063 DEEKRVAVVNTSL

>member
-1 MTEGKEIKGINDNDK
+1 MAESIGRARDNGGRKDAAEKKKDSAVEKRIEGV
-16 GKKRGARKKSS
+16 AR
-27 GEVGTAAAGKGG
+27 EPLPEDAAAEGT
-39 APGAGLSG
+39 G
-47 PEEKAGSGA
+47 P
-56 MNEAAKAARGK
+56 
-67 TPKTAQADKGNQ
+67 
-79 RGPVSGK
+79 
-86 KKNEAGKKPLKGPS
+86 L
-100 SSGRP
+100 
-105 DRGAPVGAVMVVG
+105 GAVMVVG

-123 IQASLELANLGYKV
+123 IQAALELANLGYKV
-137 YLIDSSPSIGG
+137 YLTDSSPSVGG

-205 PRYVDTDK
+205 PRYVDVDK

-233 AGLDV
+233 AGLS
-238 TKCIRVP
+238 TTRCIRVP

-255 IEGEVCRWLTKGK
+255 IDPEVCRWLTREK

-291 YRVGM
+291 ISVGM

-302 YKPFDASRKT
+302 YKPFDAARKT
-312 EYGYGVYDNVVTS
+312 EYGYGVHANVVTS

-335 GPTQGHVVRPSDGR
+335 GPTQGHVVRPSDGE

-364 VTVGNGYCSSVCCM
+364 TTVGNGYCSSVCCM

-389 HLPALEPT
+389 HLPGIEPT
-397 VFFIDMRAYGKDF
+397 IFFIDMRAYGKDF
-410 EKYYVNAEK
+410 EKYYTAAE
-419 KSGVRY
+419 SRHGVRY

-432 MRERQRSK
+432 IREKQRTK
-440 NLLLRYADETGC
+440 NLLLRYADEQGC
-452 MREEEF
+452 TQEEEF

-468 APCGLKEGFGLE
+468 APCGLAEGLGLA
-480 VNEHGFAAADSFL
+480 VNGYGFAQADPFL

-517 VTQATAAA
+517 VVQATAAA
-525 GMASQTLH
+525 GIASQALH
-533 EARGSLLTRREHPPE
+533 GARDTLLTRREHPPQK
-548 RDVSGE
+548 DVSGE

-562 CRCGSNIGGFVDV
+562 CRCGSNIGGFLDV
-575 PAVVEYVRGLPG
+575 PAVVEYAKELPG

-608 VVDEHNLNRL
+608 VVEENGLNRL

-626 THQPLFRETLQSAGI
+626 THQPLFRETLQSAGV

-659 MQEPDN
+659 MQEPEN

-690 ESEVIPRGL
+690 ESGVVPRGL

-704 VAGMSAAR
+704 VAGMNAALG
-712 NLARSGFQVYLVEK
+712 LARAGFPVWLVEK
-726 EGELGGLARNIRFN
+726 EGELGGLARNIHF
-740 RDGKDVQEYLR
+740 DYKGGDVRAYLED
-751 GLIEAVEREELISVF
+751 LVAEVEREELVTVL
-766 KGCRVV
+766 GGHEVV

-777 VGQFKTLIR
+777 VGQFKTLVR
-786 DGEGRETLL
+786 DSEGREALL
-795 EHGAVIVATG
+795 EHGAVIVASG
-805 GGQYHPTEYL
+805 GGQYQPSEYL
-815 YGRDARVLTQWELEE
+815 YGEDARVLTQWELER
-830 RIAERDESLKRV
+830 RIAERDPSLADLE
-842 GRVVMIQC
+842 RVVMIQC
-850 VGSREEERPYCSKV
+850 VGSREEARPYCSKV

-887 LYRDIRTYGFREDLY
+887 LYRDIRTYGFREDVY
-902 RQAREAGVVF
+902 REAREAGVTF
-912 TRFDDEVRPEVRE
+912 LRFDDDVRPDVRE
-925 AGGALQVRVPD
+925 VAGTLQVRVPD
-936 ANLGGETVVINAD
+936 ANLGGETVVLGTD
-949 LVALSVGITANP
+949 LVALSVGVTANP
-961 DNAELAPMLKVP
+961 DNAALAPMLKVP

-1021 RAESVLSKDKIVTEG
+1021 RAESVLCKDKIVTEG
-1036 VVAVVDAERCSGC
+1036 VVAVVDAEKCSGC
-1049 RICVELCPFEAVTY
+1049 GICVQLCPFEAVTF
-1063 DEVRKVATVNTSL
+1063 DEERKVAVVNTSL

-1112 WRD
+1112 WHD

>member
-1 MTEGKEIKGINDNDK
+1 MTE
-16 GKKRGARKKSS
+16 
-27 GEVGTAAAGKGG
+27 
-39 APGAGLSG
+39 
-47 PEEKAGSGA
+47 
-56 MNEAAKAARGK
+56 
-67 TPKTAQADKGNQ
+67 
-79 RGPVSGK
+79 K
-86 KKNEAGKKPLKGPS
+86 KKNTAGGGTRAERAVAKEKANTVNGGS
-100 SSGRP
+100 AG
-105 DRGAPVGAVMVVG
+105 GAPVGAVMVVG

-123 IQASLELANLGYKV
+123 IQASLELADLGYRV
-137 YLIDSSPSIGG
+137 YLVDSSPSIGG

-196 DMRVRLRIR
+196 DMNVRLRIR
-205 PRYVDTDK
+205 PRYVDIDK

-233 AGLDV
+233 AGLSP
-238 TKCIRVP
+238 TRCIRVP

-255 IEGEVCRWLTKGK
+255 IEGEVCRFITRGK

-279 AVDFE
+279 AIDFE

-349 EVRKLAFVQCVGSRD
+349 EVRRLAFVQCVGSRD

-389 HLPALEPT
+389 HLPTIEPT

-410 EKYYVNAEK
+410 EKYYVNAESK
-419 KSGVRY
+419 FGVRY

-432 MRERQRSK
+432 IRERQRTK
-440 NLLLRYADETGC
+440 NLLLRYADEEGC
-452 MREEEF
+452 TREEEF

-468 APCGLKEGFGLE
+468 APCGLKEGLGLE
-480 VNEHGFAAADSFL
+480 VNGYGFAAADSFL

-525 GMASQTLH
+525 GLASQALH
-533 EARGSLLTRREHPPE
+533 VARGSLLTRREHPPE
-548 RDVSGE
+548 KDVGGE
-554 EPRVGAII
+554 EPRVGAVI

-575 PAVVEYVRGLPG
+575 PAVVEYARGLPG

-608 VVDEHNLNRL
+608 VVDEHKLNRL

-626 THQPLFRETLQSAGI
+626 THQPLFRETLRSAGI

-659 MQEPDN
+659 MKEPEN
-665 ATRKAQYLVK
+665 ATRKAQYLVR

-690 ESEVIPRGL
+690 ESEVVPRGL

-704 VAGMSAAR
+704 VAGMNAAIG
-712 NLARSGFQVYLVEK
+712 LARSGFQVYLVEK

-740 RDGKDVQEYLR
+740 RDGAEVREYLR
-751 GLIEAVEREELISVF
+751 DLVEAVEREELITVF
-766 KGCRVV
+766 KGHRVV
-772 DVGGF
+772 DVSGF
-777 VGQFKTLIR
+777 VGQFKTLVR

-805 GGQYHPTEYL
+805 GGQYRPEEYL
-815 YGRDARVLTQWELEE
+815 YGEDSRVLTQWELEE
-830 RIAERDESLKRV
+830 RVAEKDESLK
-842 GRVVMIQC
+842 GAKRVVMIQC

-876 KELSPR
+876 KELNPS

-887 LYRDIRTYGFREDLY
+887 LYRDIRTYGLREDLY
-902 RQAREAGVVF
+902 REAREAGVVF
-912 TRFDDEVRPEVRE
+912 TRFDDAVRPEVRAV
-925 AGGALQVRVPD
+925 AGTLQVRVPD
-936 ANLGGETVVINAD
+936 ANLGGETVALNAD
-949 LVALSVGITANP
+949 LVVLSVGVTANP

-1021 RAESVLSKDKIVTEG
+1021 RAESVLSKERIVTEG

-1049 RICVELCPFEAVTY
+1049 RICVELCPFEAITY
-1063 DEVRKVATVNTSL
+1063 DRERRVAVVNPSL

-1105 IEAAASA
+1105 IEAAAAA
-1112 WRD
+1112 WWD

>member
-1 MTEGKEIKGINDNDK
+1 MEEKKENVKRDAGVGSEGSKQDSTVKNVSGSKKRSTKKSATGNRKKMSPESQGPK
-16 GKKRGARKKSS
+16 GKDKEREEGSVRSQ
-27 GEVGTAAAGKGG
+27 
-39 APGAGLSG
+39 
-47 PEEKAGSGA
+47 PETVQPTEK
-56 MNEAAKAARGK
+56 
-67 TPKTAQADKGNQ
+67 T
-79 RGPVSGK
+79 
-86 KKNEAGKKPLKGPS
+86 
-100 SSGRP
+100 
-105 DRGAPVGAVMVVG
+105 VGAVMVMG

-123 IQASLELANLGYKV
+123 IQASLELANMGYKV
-137 YLIDSSPSIGG
+137 YLVDSSPSVGG

-175 SNINIEVITLADV
+175 SNINVEVITLADV
-188 LSVEGEPG
+188 LSVEGEAG
-196 DMRVRLRIR
+196 DLRVRLRIR
-205 PRYVDTDK
+205 PRYVDIEK

-226 KIPDPYN
+226 KMPDPYN
-233 AGLDV
+233 AGLNN
-238 TKCIRVP
+238 TRCIRVP

-255 IEGEVCRWLTKGK
+255 IDPAVCRWLTKEK
-268 CGNCVKVCQAG
+268 CGNCLKVCQAG

-284 QKEREET
+284 QKEREEVLQ
-291 YRVGM
+291 VGM

-302 YKPFDASRKT
+302 YKPFDASRKS
-312 EYGYGVYDNVVTS
+312 EYGYGHYANVVTS

-335 GPTQGHVVRPSDGR
+335 GPTLGHVVRPSDGE
-349 EVRKLAFVQCVGSRD
+349 EVKKLAFVQCVGSRD
-364 VTVGNGYCSSVCCM
+364 TTVGNGYCSSVCCM
-378 YATKQALIAKE
+378 YATKQAVIAKE
-389 HLPALEPT
+389 HLPGIEPT
-397 VFFIDMRAYGKDF
+397 IFFIDMRAYGKDF
-410 EKYYVNAEK
+410 EKYYTAAE
-419 KSGVRY
+419 SRHGVRY
-425 VRGLISG
+425 IRGLISG
-432 MRERQRSK
+432 IREKQRTK
-440 NLLLRYADETGC
+440 NLLLRYADDAGC
-452 MREEEF
+452 MQEEEF
-458 DLVVLSIGLE
+458 DMVVLSIGLE
-468 APCGLKEGFGLE
+468 APCGLAEGLGLK
-480 VNEHGFAAADSFL
+480 VNEYGFAVADPFL
-493 PVLSSRPGV
+493 PVLSSRQGV

-525 GMASQTLH
+525 GMASQALH
-533 EARGSLLTRREHPPE
+533 GARNTLLTHREHPPE
-548 RDVSGE
+548 KDVSGE

-575 PAVVEYVRGLPG
+575 PAVVEYAKELPG
-587 VVFAEERLYACSQ
+587 VVWAEERLYACSQ
-600 DAQEWIRQ
+600 DAQDWIRQ
-608 VVDEHNLNRL
+608 VVEENDLNRL

-626 THQPLFRETLQSAGI
+626 THQPLFRETLQSAGV

-659 MQEPDN
+659 MQEPEN

-690 ESEVIPRGL
+690 ESGVIPRGL

-704 VAGMSAAR
+704 VAGMNAAAG
-712 NLARSGFQVYLVEK
+712 LAASGFQVYLVEK
-726 EGELGGLARNIRFN
+726 EKELGGLARNIHFN
-740 RDGKDVQEYLR
+740 RKGEDVQAYLR
-751 GLIEAVEREELISVF
+751 DLIDKVEREELVTVF
-766 KGCRVV
+766 TGHSVV

-777 VGQFKTLIR
+777 VGQFKTMIR
-786 DGEGRETLL
+786 DDAGRETLL
-795 EHGAVIVATG
+795 EHGAVIVASG
-805 GGQYHPTEYL
+805 GGQYQPTEYL
-815 YGRDARVLTQWELEE
+815 YGGDDRVLTQWELEK
-830 RIAERDESLKRV
+830 RIAAADPSLTELE
-842 GRVVMIQC
+842 RVVMIQC

-869 VKNALAL
+869 AKNALAL

-887 LYRDIRTYGFREDLY
+887 LYRDVRTYGFREDIY
-902 RQAREAGVVF
+902 REARENGVVF
-912 TRFDDEVRPEVRE
+912 LRFDDDVRPEVRDTW
-925 AGGALQVRVPD
+925 GTLQVRVPD
-936 ANLGGETVVINAD
+936 ANLGGEMVVFNTD
-949 LVALSVGITANP
+949 LVVLSTGITANP

-1021 RAESVLSKDKIVTEG
+1021 RAESILCKEKIVTEG
-1036 VVAVVDAERCSGC
+1036 VVATVDADRCSGC
-1049 RICVELCPFEAVTY
+1049 RICVQLCPFEAVTY
-1063 DEVRKVATVNTSL
+1063 DEEKRVAVVNTSL

>member
-1 MTEGKEIKGINDNDK
+1 MAQRKE
-16 GKKRGARKKSS
+16 GAREKA
-27 GEVGTAAAGKGG
+27 TAGKAGG
-39 APGAGLSG
+39 AI
-47 PEEKAGSGA
+47 
-56 MNEAAKAARGK
+56 
-67 TPKTAQADKGNQ
+67 
-79 RGPVSGK
+79 
-86 KKNEAGKKPLKGPS
+86 
-100 SSGRP
+100 
-105 DRGAPVGAVMVVG
+105 GAVMVVG

-137 YLIDSSPSIGG
+137 YLIDSSPSLGG

-175 SNINIEVITLADV
+175 SNQNIEVITLADV
-188 LSVEGEPG
+188 ISVEGQAG
-196 DMRVRLRIR
+196 NFTVRLRIR
-205 PRYVDTDK
+205 PRYVDTEK
-213 CTGCGDCTAKCPV
+213 CTGCGDCTAKCPSKV
-226 KIPDPYN
+226 PDPYN
-233 AGLDV
+233 AGLSK
-238 TKCIRVP
+238 TRCIRVP

-255 IEGEVCRWLTKGK
+255 IDPEACLWLTKEK
-268 CGNCVKVCQAG
+268 CGNCLKVCQAD
-279 AVDFE
+279 AIDFD

-291 YRVGM
+291 LRVGA

-312 EYGYGVYDNVVTS
+312 EYGYGVLGNVLTS

-335 GPTQGHVVRPSDGR
+335 GPTQGRVVRPTDGE
-349 EVRKLAFVQCVGSRD
+349 EVEKLAFIQCVGSRD
-364 VTVGNGYCSSVCCM
+364 TTVGNGYCSSVCCM
-378 YATKQALIAKE
+378 YATKQALIAIE
-389 HLPALEPT
+389 HLPYIQPT
-397 VFFIDMRAYGKDF
+397 IFFIDMRAYGKDF
-410 EKYYVNAEK
+410 ERYYNQA
-419 KSGVRY
+419 SSRHGVRY

-432 MRERQRSK
+432 IRERQRTK
-440 NLLLRYADETGC
+440 NPLLRYLDEEGC
-452 MREEEF
+452 MHEEEF

-468 APCGLKEGFGLE
+468 APTGLAEGLE
-480 VNEHGFAAADSFL
+480 LEANDYGFAQADSFL
-493 PVLSSRPGV
+493 PVLSSRDGIF
-502 LVCGAAQEPKDIPDT
+502 VCGAAGEPKDIPDT

-525 GMASQTLH
+525 GLASQQLH
-533 EARGSLLTRREHPPE
+533 RARGSMLTHMEYPSE

-554 EPRVGAII
+554 EPRVGAVI

-575 PAVVEYVRGLPG
+575 PAVVDYARELPG

-608 VVDEHNLNRL
+608 VVEEHGLNRL

-659 MQEPDN
+659 MREPEL
-665 ATRKAQYLVK
+665 ATRKAKYLVK
-675 MAVEKARRLEPLAEG
+675 MAVEKARRLEPLEEG
-690 ESEVIPRGL
+690 ESGVIPRAL

-704 VAGMSAAR
+704 VTGMNAALGLAG
-712 NLARSGFQVYLVEK
+712 SGFQVYLVEK
-726 EGELGGLARNIRFN
+726 EDELGGLARNIHFSH
-740 RDGKDVQEYLR
+740 DGEDVQDYLV
-751 GLIEAVEREELISVF
+751 GLVDRVEFEELITVF
-766 KGCRVV
+766 TSHRVR

-777 VGQFKTLIR
+777 VGQFKTLIA
-786 DGEGRETLL
+786 DDEGHEAML

-805 GGQYHPTEYL
+805 GLQYQPTEYL
-815 YGRDARVLTQWELEE
+815 FGEDPRVITQWDLE
-830 RIAERDESLKRV
+830 RRLAEEDASLRDLE
-842 GRVVMIQC
+842 RVVMIQC

-864 CCTEA
+864 CCAEA

-876 KELSPR
+876 KEQAPD
-882 TEVFV
+882 TEVYV
-887 LYRDIRTYGFREDLY
+887 LYRDVRTYGFREDLY
-902 RQAREAGVVF
+902 REARERGVAF
-912 TRFDDEVRPEVRE
+912 LRFEEELRPDVR
-925 AGGALQVRVPD
+925 GLWGDLQVRVPD
-936 ANLGGETVVINAD
+936 ANLGGETVVFNTD
-949 LVALSVGITANP
+949 LVVLSTGILANP

-973 RNAEGF
+973 RNADGF

-1021 RAESVLSKDKIVTEG
+1021 RAESILSRGKIVTEG
-1036 VVAVVDAERCSGC
+1036 VVAVVDPERCSGC
-1049 RICVELCPFEAVTY
+1049 RVCVDLCPFKAVDF
-1063 DEVRKVATVNTSL
+1063 DEENRVAVVNSSL
-1076 CKGCGTCTAACTA
+1076 CKGCGTCTAACTT

-1112 WRD
+1112 WWD